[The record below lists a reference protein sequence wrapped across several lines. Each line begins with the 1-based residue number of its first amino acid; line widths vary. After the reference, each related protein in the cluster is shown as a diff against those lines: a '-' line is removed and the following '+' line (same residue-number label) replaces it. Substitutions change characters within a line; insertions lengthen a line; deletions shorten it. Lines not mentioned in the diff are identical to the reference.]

1 MFIVSSDWWCK
12 LLGACYI
19 TVLVPK
25 AASPNILFFLI
36 FSSSCWVDSQ
46 VLNSLWFRISHS
58 KASVPQQR
66 IKIQKRGQNS
76 LSFPNWTM
84 TFTQITFSSPKLS
97 ISCVCKA
104 ALVLKELMIYLRR
117 RKNVNHVTL
126 LETSSQRQA
135 PPSDRSPVGT
145 V

>member
-1 MFIVSSDWWCK
+1 MFIVSNHWWCK

-19 TVLVPK
+19 MLLVPK

-36 FSSSCWVDSQ
+36 ILFFLLSWQ
-46 VLNSLWFRISHS
+46 VLDSSWFRMSHS

-66 IKIQKRGQNS
+66 TMIQERGQNS
-76 LSFPNWTM
+76 LSFPNRTM
-84 TFTQITFSSPKLS
+84 ALTQITLSSPKLS
-97 ISCVCKA
+97 TGCVCKA
-104 ALVLKELMIYLRR
+104 ALVLKKLMIYLRR
-117 RKNVNHVTL
+117 VKNVNHVTL
-126 LETSSQRQA
+126 LKTSSQRQA